1 MTAYEVRIIDWSSDV
16 CSSDLLHLIFDPDPD
31 RVEPRGRT
39 RFPGAEPYPCG
50 QVLCAAAGAATVQAI
65 ADGRGL
71 RPLFPDRAVFPRRRP
86 ARRSAAGRILPA
98 QIGRAHV

>member
-16 CSSDLLHLIFDPDPD
+16 CSSDLLHRIFDPDPD

-71 RPLFPDRAVFPRRRP
+71 RPLFPDRAVFRLEESRVGKECVSTC
-86 ARRSAAGRILPA
+86 RSWRSLC
-98 QIGRAHV
+98 H